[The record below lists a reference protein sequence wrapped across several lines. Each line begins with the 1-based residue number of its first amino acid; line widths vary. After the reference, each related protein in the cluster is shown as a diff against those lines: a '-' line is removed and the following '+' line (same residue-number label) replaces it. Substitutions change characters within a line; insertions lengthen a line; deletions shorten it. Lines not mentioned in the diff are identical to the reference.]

1 MSSCPYSATAE
12 AVVFSELCGS
22 HSLPGL
28 SKRSSG
34 LISDA
39 TSSLKTDRS
48 SKIRERNKNRVMLEF
63 NYRKV
68 AVVLKTTHMIWVL

>member
-1 MSSCPYSATAE
+1 MSSWPYSATVE
-12 AVVFSELCGS
+12 AVLSVGFCGS
-22 HSLPGL
+22 QSFVPGL

-48 SKIRERNKNRVMLEF
+48 SLKKI
-63 NYRKV
+63 KV
-68 AVVLKTTHMIWVL
+68 IISFWVDKIFPKSDYG